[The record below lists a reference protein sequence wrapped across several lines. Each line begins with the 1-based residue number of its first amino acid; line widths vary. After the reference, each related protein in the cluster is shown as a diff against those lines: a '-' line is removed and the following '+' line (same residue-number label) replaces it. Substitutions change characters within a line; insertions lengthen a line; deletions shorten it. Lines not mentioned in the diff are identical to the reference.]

1 MDVIALQDE
10 AVVEQRSELA
20 WRWSSDDGGVNRC
33 SKIQQ
38 QQQQQPAARSVLNAQ
53 LNHPVSARCSEC
65 CAGEINDEH
74 LLRTSAQ
81 APTDSGAACPRTR
94 SHHLL

>member
-38 QQQQQPAARSVLNAQ
+38 QQHQPAPAARSLLSAH

-74 LLRTSAQ
+74 LLRT
-81 APTDSGAACPRTR
+81 
-94 SHHLL
+94 

>member
-10 AVVEQRSELA
+10 PVVEQRSELA
-20 WRWSSDDGGVNRC
+20 WRWSGDDGGVNRC

-38 QQQQQPAARSVLNAQ
+38 QQHQQHQPAAARSVLSAQ

-74 LLRTSAQ
+74 LLRT
-81 APTDSGAACPRTR
+81 
-94 SHHLL
+94 

>member
-38 QQQQQPAARSVLNAQ
+38 QQHQPAARSVLSAQ
-53 LNHPVSARCSEC
+53 LNHAVSARCSEC
-65 CAGEINDEH
+65 CASEINDEH
-74 LLRTSAQ
+74 LLRT
-81 APTDSGAACPRTR
+81 
-94 SHHLL
+94 

>member
-20 WRWSSDDGGVNRC
+20 WRWSSDDGGVNSC

-38 QQQQQPAARSVLNAQ
+38 QQQQQQQPAAARSVLSAH
-53 LNHPVSARCSEC
+53 LNHAVSARCSEC

-74 LLRTSAQ
+74 LLRT
-81 APTDSGAACPRTR
+81 
-94 SHHLL
+94 